1 MLWDRQDGTGTKNT
15 VSGRVGARSL
25 KGHKQRLK
33 DTEKGEKFGAR
44 PQGGW
49 CLSLRDGSHLF
60 RQIKGKGILG
70 REKSVSKWSDR
81 Q

>member
-1 MLWDRQDGTGTKNT
+1 M
-15 VSGRVGARSL
+15 
-25 KGHKQRLK
+25 
-33 DTEKGEKFGAR
+33 
-44 PQGGW
+44 
-49 CLSLRDGSHLF
+49 RDGSHLF